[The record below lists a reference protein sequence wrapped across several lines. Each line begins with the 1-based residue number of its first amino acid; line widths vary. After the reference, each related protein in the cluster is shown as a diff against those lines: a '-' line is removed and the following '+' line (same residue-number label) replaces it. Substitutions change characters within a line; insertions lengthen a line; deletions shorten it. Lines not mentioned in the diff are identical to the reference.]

1 MNKICT
7 SLEQSKK
14 LVELGIDVNTADMCW
29 TNHLFNAFLSSWR
42 IESTPPQEYKNL
54 LDRFVVRGYLIE
66 PAWSLTAL
74 LKFIK
79 SEIYGETIYGDTI
92 TYKVDFRKYKL
103 TDDVDLY
110 QIAYGSIK
118 FDVDGQHSFKDMVN
132 TGQKEDPIDAAFQM
146 VCWLKENKKL

>member
-7 SLEQSKK
+7 SIEQSRK
-14 LVELGIDVNTADMCW
+14 LIELGIDMNTADMVYCVE
-29 TNHLFNAFLSSWR
+29 L
-42 IESTPPQEYKNL
+42 YKEGWKYSNEAYPIDGTL
-54 LDRFVVRGYLIE
+54 EGDDI
-66 PAWSLTAL
+66 PAWSLSAL

-118 FDVDGQHSFKDMVN
+118 FDVDGQYSFKDMIN
-132 TGQKEDPIDAAFQM
+132 TGEKEDPIDAAFQM
-146 VCWLKENKKL
+146 VCWLKTEKYI

>member
-7 SLEQSKK
+7 SIEQSKI
-14 LVELGIDVNTADMCW
+14 LIELGLDINTADMFW
-29 TNHLFNAFLSSWR
+29 DTLFAKKPEAHVDNHHLIDEDDDEHR
-42 IESTPPQEYKNL
+42 I
-54 LDRFVVRGYLIE
+54 
-66 PAWSLTAL
+66 PAWSLSAL

-79 SEIYGETIYGDTI
+79 SEFYGETIYGDTI
-92 TYKVDFRKYKL
+92 TYKVDFRKYKF

-118 FDVDGQHSFKDMVN
+118 FDVDGQYSFTDMIN

-146 VCWLKENKKL
+146 VCWLKENGKI

>member
-14 LVELGIDVNTADMCW
+14 LIELGIDVETADMYY
-29 TNHLFNAFLSSWR
+29 TSEH
-42 IESTPPQEYKNL
+42 STPSIMTGAKSDYSS
-54 LDRFVVRGYLIE
+54 YI
-66 PAWSLTAL
+66 PAWSLSTL
-74 LKFIK
+74 LKLIK
-79 SEIYGETIYGDTI
+79 SEIYGENIYGDTI
-92 TYKVDFRKYKL
+92 TYKVNFRKYKL

-132 TGQKEDPIDAAFQM
+132 TGEKENLIDAAFEM
-146 VCWLKENKKL
+146 IVWLKENKKI

>member
-1 MNKICT
+1 MERICT
-7 SLEQSKK
+7 TIEQSKK
-14 LVELGIDVNTADMCW
+14 LLELGIDRKTSDLYYWCGSD
-29 TNHLFNAFLSSWR
+29 LR
-42 IESTPPQEYKNL
+42 IGGYKAQDEE
-54 LDRFVVRGYLIE
+54 LDI
-66 PAWSLTAL
+66 PAWSLSAL
-74 LKFIK
+74 LKLIP

-92 TYKVDFRKYKL
+92 TYKVDFRKYKF

-146 VCWLKENKKL
+146 VVWLKENNKI